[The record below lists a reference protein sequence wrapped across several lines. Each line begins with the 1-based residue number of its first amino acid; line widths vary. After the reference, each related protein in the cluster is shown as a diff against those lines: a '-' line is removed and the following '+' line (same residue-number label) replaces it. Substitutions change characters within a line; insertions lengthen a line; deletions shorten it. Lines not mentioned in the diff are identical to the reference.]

1 MSAKIASCIPYS
13 EDELKQIRLTEA
25 AIFESAADAIISL
38 AANNSIILFN
48 AAAERMFRCSAR
60 AAIGQPISRFVSD
73 WPQIP
78 HHERGRASFGEANAA
93 DSLGGALETMTARR
107 ANKEEFPIE
116 AAVSYATVAGMETS
130 TLVIREIS
138 ARVQSQMLQRVL
150 LDAVPSSVLL
160 LDHNLQVVLAN
171 KNFLEKS
178 RRTESNTI
186 GRPLADVFPKVILDE
201 MGLEQRIRQAFQE
214 NRTTQG
220 RRLTYRAP
228 GVPLRIYYYSIIP
241 AGWGTKVEKVMLL
254 MDDVTEQVRLGQEI
268 RRIECHLAS
277 VVECASDIVLSTDTN
292 GRILTWNK
300 AAERISGYSLDELK
314 DRYFYECCATDVQRA
329 KSLFAGGGTH
339 VKSSDMDEFDLIT
352 KLGNPVRVSWVFS
365 PMKDDM
371 GHIVGVVAV
380 GRDLTEQ
387 RKLEIQLI
395 RSQKLAALGVMAGGI
410 AHEIRNPLAVS
421 ASGAQFLMEEDI
433 TPEFRRDCAVKVHT
447 GIQKA
452 SAIIESLL
460 KFSSTSTS
468 IEMQQVDLIP
478 ILKEAQ
484 ALIAN
489 QAKIQRVEV
498 NLNLPRD
505 FVFILGIAS
514 LLEQLFMNLFL
525 NALEA
530 MPNQGTLSISAEKVE
545 GAVLVRISD
554 TGCGISS
561 DNIGKIFDPFY
572 TTSPPGRGI
581 GLGLSICHSVVKQH
595 FGSIEVNSVEG
606 EGSRFVVRLP
616 VL

>member
-1 MSAKIASCIPYS
+1 
-13 EDELKQIRLTEA
+13 
-25 AIFESAADAIISL
+25 
-38 AANNSIILFN
+38 
-48 AAAERMFRCSAR
+48 
-60 AAIGQPISRFVSD
+60 
-73 WPQIP
+73 
-78 HHERGRASFGEANAA
+78 
-93 DSLGGALETMTARR
+93 
-107 ANKEEFPIE
+107 
-116 AAVSYATVAGMETS
+116 
-130 TLVIREIS
+130 
-138 ARVQSQMLQRVL
+138 
-150 LDAVPSSVLL
+150 
-160 LDHNLQVVLAN
+160 
-171 KNFLEKS
+171 
-178 RRTESNTI
+178 
-186 GRPLADVFPKVILDE
+186 
-201 MGLEQRIRQAFQE
+201 
-214 NRTTQG
+214 
-220 RRLTYRAP
+220 
-228 GVPLRIYYYSIIP
+228 
-241 AGWGTKVEKVMLL
+241 MLL

-314 DRYFYECCATDVQRA
+314 DRFFYEFCAIDAHRA

-352 KLGNPVRVSWVFS
+352 KLGSPVRVSWVFS
-365 PMKDDM
+365 PMKDDL

-421 ASGAQFLMEEDI
+421 ASGAQFLMEDDI
-433 TPEFRRDCAVKVHT
+433 TPEFRRDCAAKVHS
-447 GIQKA
+447 GIQRA

-460 KFSSTSTS
+460 KFSSTSAS
-468 IEMQQVDLIP
+468 IEMEQIDLIS

-484 ALIAN
+484 TLIAN
-489 QAKIQRVEV
+489 QAKIQRVE
-498 NLNLPRD
+498 LASNLPRD
-505 FVFILGIAS
+505 SVFILGIAS

-530 MPNQGTLSISAEKVE
+530 MPNQGTLGISAERVE
-545 GAVLVRISD
+545 GAILVRISD

-616 VL
+616 LL